1 MKIGILSDSHDNL
14 PAIERIVERF
24 NAEKV
29 GLVLHAGDFVSPFTA
44 IPLGKLH
51 APLVG
56 VFGNNDGDRIYLTRR
71 FEGIGTIHPGYH
83 TFEVDGLRVVLMHE
97 PKSIDALAGSGT
109 YDLVVYG
116 HTHKVDVRAAP
127 QAGPGPQTGP
137 GPRAASSSRPAAV
150 VNPGE
155 ACGWLSGRSTAVLFD
170 TLMGQAELIAF

>member
-127 QAGPGPQTGP
+127 QAGAG
-137 GPRAASSSRPAAV
+137 RPAAV